1 MSLIEVSIVTL
12 IIICVT
18 RMYCDGAWG
27 VDPEIQTLAALLNT
41 SIYSYCE
48 TFRGWH
54 VPRHKQ
60 PHIQS

>member
-41 SIYSYCE
+41 SICDVAGENRPTGASLIIE
-48 TFRGWH
+48 
-54 VPRHKQ
+54 Q
-60 PHIQS
+60 